1 MEMQLPLNVL
11 KKYVKDSYTEQA
23 QILTQCTLNGNSRLF
38 GGQMMEWIDVTAAIA
53 ARRHSNRN
61 VTTVAVD
68 SLEFKGPA
76 YANDTVL
83 LTAKVTYVGRTSME
97 VCVKSYVEDLS
108 GEKKLINEAYVVM
121 VALDEFER
129 PAEVPGLIIETEEEK
144 CDWEMG
150 KKRYIL
156 RKERKKESECT

>member
-1 MEMQLPLNVL
+1 M
-11 KKYVKDSYTEQA
+11 KKHVKDSYTEQA

-38 GGQMMEWIDVTAAIA
+38 GGQMMEWRDVTAAIA

-83 LTAKVTYVGRTSME
+83 LTAKITYVGKTSME
-97 VCVKSYVEDLS
+97 VCVKSFVEELNS
-108 GEKKLINEAYVVM
+108 EKKLINIAYVVM

-129 PAEVPGLIIETEEEK
+129 PVEVPGLVIETEEER

-150 KKRYIL
+150 RKRYL
-156 RKERKKESECT
+156 ARKERKNDPSCT

>member
-1 MEMQLPLNVL
+1 M
-11 KKYVKDSYTEQA
+11 KKHVKDSYTEQA

-83 LTAKVTYVGRTSME
+83 LTAKITYVGKTSME
-97 VCVKSYVEDLS
+97 VCVKSYVEELN
-108 GEKKLINEAYVVM
+108 GEKKLINVAYVVM
-121 VALDEFER
+121 VALDENER
-129 PAEVPGLIIETEEEK
+129 PVEVPGLILETEEER

-150 KKRYIL
+150 KKRYLL
-156 RKERKKESECT
+156 RKQRKSNAGC

>member
-1 MEMQLPLNVL
+1 MM
-11 KKYVKDSYTEQA
+11 KKYVRDSYTEQA
-23 QILTQCTLNGNSRLF
+23 QILTQSALNGNDRLF
-38 GGQMMEWIDVTAAIA
+38 GGRIMEWIDITAAIA

-83 LTAKVTYVGRTSME
+83 LTAKLTYVGKTSME
-97 VCVKSYVEDLS
+97 VCVKSYVEELN
-108 GEKKLINEAYVVM
+108 GEKKLINVAYVVM
-121 VALDEFER
+121 VALDENER
-129 PAEVPGLIIETEEEK
+129 PVEVPGLILETEEER

-150 KKRYIL
+150 KKRYYK
-156 RKERKKESECT
+156 RKERKNGTGCV

>member
-1 MEMQLPLNVL
+1 
-11 KKYVKDSYTEQA
+11 
-23 QILTQCTLNGNSRLF
+23 
-38 GGQMMEWIDVTAAIA
+38 MEWIDITAAIA

-83 LTAKVTYVGRTSME
+83 LTAKVTYVGKTSME
-97 VCVKSYVEDLS
+97 VCVKSYVEELN
-108 GEKKLINEAYVVM
+108 GEKKLINVAYVVM
-121 VALDEFER
+121 VALDENER
-129 PAEVPGLIIETEEEK
+129 PVEVPGLILETEEER

-150 KKRYIL
+150 KKRYLL
-156 RKERKKESECT
+156 RKQRKSNAGC

>member
-1 MEMQLPLNVL
+1 M
-11 KKYVKDSYTEQA
+11 KKHVKDSYTEQA

-38 GGQMMEWIDVTAAIA
+38 SGQMMEWIDVTAAIA

-83 LTAKVTYVGRTSME
+83 LTAKITYVGKTSME
-97 VCVKSYVEDLS
+97 VCVKSFVEELNS
-108 GEKKLINEAYVVM
+108 EKKLINIAYVVM

-129 PAEVPGLIIETEEEK
+129 PVEVPGLVIETEEER

-150 KKRYIL
+150 RKRYL
-156 RKERKKESECT
+156 ARKERKNDPSCT

>member
-1 MEMQLPLNVL
+1 M
-11 KKYVKDSYTEQA
+11 KKYVRDSYTEQA

-38 GGQMMEWIDVTAAIA
+38 GGQMMEWIDITAAIA
-53 ARRHSNRN
+53 ARRHSGRN

-83 LTAKVTYVGRTSME
+83 LTAKITYVGKTSME
-97 VCVKSYVEDLS
+97 VCVKSYVEELNGD
-108 GEKKLINEAYVVM
+108 KKLINIAYVVM

-129 PAEVPGLIIETEEEK
+129 PADVPGLIIETEEER

-150 KKRYIL
+150 RKRYLI
-156 RKERKKESECT
+156 RKERKNDASCT